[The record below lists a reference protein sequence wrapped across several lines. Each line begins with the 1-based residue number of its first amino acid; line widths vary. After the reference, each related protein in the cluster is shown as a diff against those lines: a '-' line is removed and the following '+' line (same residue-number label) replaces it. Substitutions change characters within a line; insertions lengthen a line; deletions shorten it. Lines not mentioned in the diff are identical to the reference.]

1 VAKQRILV
9 VDDNPENQ
17 RILTRLLTSRDH
29 QVWTASS
36 GTEVLAIMERD
47 LPDLILLDIMMPRM
61 DGYEVCRRLKA
72 EKRTCD
78 IPVIFVSALDQ
89 VFDKVSAFQ
98 VGGVDYMAK
107 PFELEEVLA
116 RVETHLTLRS
126 LQLDL
131 ERQIAELDSFAHT
144 VAHDLK
150 NPLHIILGY
159 SELLTTQLADT
170 QNEVLQEC
178 VAAIADTS
186 AKLVTVID
194 ELLLLASVRAVGDVK
209 LEQVD
214 MAPLVAMAMERLAVM
229 ITELHAEII
238 VPETWPLAMGYG
250 PWIEEVWMN
259 YISNALKYGGRPPRI
274 DLGSMVLDGR
284 LPSHHD
290 ASART
295 GNRPSRI
302 RFWVHDNG
310 QGLSQEEQA
319 KLFIPFMRL
328 HQSRVEG
335 HGLGLSIVRRILD
348 RLEGE
353 AGVASALGQGST
365 FFFTL
370 PGVEKGA

>member
-1 VAKQRILV
+1 MAKSILI
-9 VDDNPENQ
+9 VDDNLENQ
-17 RILTRLLTSRDH
+17 RILTRLLSSQGYRA
-29 QVWTASS
+29 WTAKS
-36 GTEVLAIMERD
+36 GVEALAVIEQD
-47 LPDLILLDIMMPRM
+47 LPDLILLDIMMPGM

-78 IPVIFVSALDQ
+78 IPVLFVSALEQ
-89 VFDKVSAFQ
+89 AFDKVSAFQ
-98 VGGVDYMAK
+98 VGGVDYIAK

-126 LQLDL
+126 LQLSL

-150 NPLHIILGY
+150 NPLHLILGY
-159 SELLTTQLADT
+159 SDLLATQLADT

-178 VAAIADTS
+178 VAAIVNTS
-186 AKLVTVID
+186 AKMATVIN
-194 ELLLLASVRAVGDVK
+194 ELLLLATMRAEDVK
-209 LEQVD
+209 LEQLD
-214 MAPLVAMAMERLAVM
+214 MAPLVTMATERLAAM

-238 VPETWPLAMGYG
+238 VPKTWPLAMGYG

-274 DLGSMVLDGR
+274 DLGSMVSGSR
-284 LPSHHD
+284 LPFHHD
-290 ASART
+290 ASAKI
-295 GNRPSRI
+295 GNQQSSI

-319 KLFIPFMRL
+319 KLFIPYTRL
-328 HQSRVEG
+328 HQSRAEG
-335 HGLGLSIVRRILD
+335 QGLGLSIVRRILD
-348 RLEGE
+348 RLGGQ
-353 AGVASALGQGST
+353 AGVESALGQGSR

-370 PGVEKGA
+370 PGVEKAA

>member
-1 VAKQRILV
+1 
-9 VDDNPENQ
+9 
-17 RILTRLLTSRDH
+17 
-29 QVWTASS
+29 
-36 GTEVLAIMERD
+36 
-47 LPDLILLDIMMPRM
+47 MMPGM

-78 IPVIFVSALDQ
+78 IPVLFVSALDQ

-98 VGGVDYMAK
+98 VGGVDYITK

-116 RVETHLTLRS
+116 RVETHLTLRR

-159 SELLTTQLADT
+159 SDLLARQLADT
-170 QNEVLQEC
+170 QNETLQGY
-178 VAAIADTS
+178 VATIANTS
-186 AKLVTVID
+186 TKMATVID
-194 ELLLLASVRAVGDVK
+194 ELLLLASVRAAKDVK

-214 MAPLVAMAMERLAVM
+214 MAPLVAMAMDRLAAM
-229 ITELHAEII
+229 TTELHAEII
-238 VPETWPLAMGYG
+238 APETWPLAMGYG

-274 DLGSMVLDGR
+274 DLGSMVLDSR
-284 LPSHHD
+284 SPFHDD

-295 GNRPSRI
+295 ENQPSRI
-302 RFWVHDNG
+302 KFWVHDNG
-310 QGLSQEEQA
+310 QGLSQDEQA
-319 KLFIPFMRL
+319 KLFVPFMRL

-348 RLEGE
+348 RLGGQ
-353 AGVASALGQGST
+353 AGVESASGQGST

>member
-1 VAKQRILV
+1 VAKSILI

-17 RILTRLLTSRDH
+17 RILIRLLTSQGYQLR
-29 QVWTASS
+29 TAKS
-36 GTEVLAIMERD
+36 GVEALAIIEQD
-47 LPDLILLDIMMPRM
+47 LPDLILLDIMMPGM

-78 IPVIFVSALDQ
+78 IPVLFVSALDQ

-98 VGGVDYMAK
+98 AGGVDYIAK

-126 LQLDL
+126 LQLNL

-159 SELLTTQLADT
+159 SDVLATQLADT
-170 QNEVLQEC
+170 QNELLQEC
-178 VAAIADTS
+178 VAAIVDTS
-186 AKLVTVID
+186 AKMATVID

-214 MAPLVAMAMERLAVM
+214 MAPLVAMAMARLAPM

-238 VPETWPLAMGYG
+238 VPETWPVAMGHG

-274 DLGSMVLDGR
+274 DLGSMVLDSR
-284 LPSHHD
+284 LPFHHD
-290 ASART
+290 ASAGT
-295 GNRPSRI
+295 GNQPSRI
-302 RFWVHDNG
+302 KFWVRDNG

-319 KLFIPFMRL
+319 KLFVPFMRL

-348 RLEGE
+348 RLGGQ
-353 AGVASALGQGST
+353 AGVESALGQGST

>member
-47 LPDLILLDIMMPRM
+47 LPDLILLDIMMPGM

-170 QNEVLQEC
+170 QNEVLQEREDGHRDRR
-178 VAAIADTS
+178 VA
-186 AKLVTVID
+186 
-194 ELLLLASVRAVGDVK
+194 
-209 LEQVD
+209 
-214 MAPLVAMAMERLAVM
+214 VAGQCARC
-229 ITELHAEII
+229 
-238 VPETWPLAMGYG
+238 
-250 PWIEEVWMN
+250 
-259 YISNALKYGGRPPRI
+259 GRC
-274 DLGSMVLDGR
+274 
-284 LPSHHD
+284 
-290 ASART
+290 
-295 GNRPSRI
+295 
-302 RFWVHDNG
+302 
-310 QGLSQEEQA
+310 QA
-319 KLFIPFMRL
+319 
-328 HQSRVEG
+328 
-335 HGLGLSIVRRILD
+335 
-348 RLEGE
+348 
-353 AGVASALGQGST
+353 
-365 FFFTL
+365 
-370 PGVEKGA
+370 